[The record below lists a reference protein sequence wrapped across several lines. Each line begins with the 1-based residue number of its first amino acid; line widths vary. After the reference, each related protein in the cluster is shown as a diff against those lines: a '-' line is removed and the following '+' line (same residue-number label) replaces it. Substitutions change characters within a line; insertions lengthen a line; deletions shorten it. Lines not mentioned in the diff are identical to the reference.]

1 MFPYQQAVGDPIIT
15 PTGITVLLQSFAS
28 DSVIVQR
35 EVEAFSFQSL
45 VADCG
50 GVLGLFIGFNFLLF
64 WDSMIWILKRIQI
77 KLSGT
82 GALLKLNH
90 DGIGNF
96 KS

>member
-1 MFPYQQAVGDPIIT
+1 MFLKIT
-15 PTGITVLLQSFAS
+15 EDRIDETGLPQSVLVPMFTSNT
-28 DSVIVQR
+28 VIVLR
-35 EVEAFSFQSL
+35 EEEAYSFLSL

>member
-35 EVEAFSFQSL
+35 EVEAFSFRSL

-50 GVLGLFIGFNFLLF
+50 GVLGLFIGFNFLIL
-64 WDSMIWILKRIQI
+64 WDWIVL
-77 KLSGT
+77 LLNS
-82 GALLKLNH
+82 ALQRF
-90 DGIGNF
+90 I
-96 KS
+96 SS

>member
-1 MFPYQQAVGDPIIT
+1 MFLKIT
-15 PTGITVLLQSFAS
+15 EDRIDETGLPQSVLVPMFTSNT
-28 DSVIVQR
+28 VIVLR
-35 EVEAFSFQSL
+35 EEEAYSFLSL

-82 GALLKLNH
+82 GAMLKLNH

>member
-1 MFPYQQAVGDPIIT
+1 MFLKIT
-15 PTGITVLLQSFAS
+15 EDRIDETGLPQSVLVPMFTSNT
-28 DSVIVQR
+28 VIVLR
-35 EVEAFSFQSL
+35 EEEAYSFLSL

-82 GALLKLNH
+82 VALLKLNH
-90 DGIGNF
+90 DDIGNF

>member
-1 MFPYQQAVGDPIIT
+1 MFLKIT
-15 PTGITVLLQSFAS
+15 EDRIDETGLPQSVLVPMFTSNT
-28 DSVIVQR
+28 VIVLR
-35 EVEAFSFQSL
+35 EEEAYSFLSL

-77 KLSGT
+77 NLSGT

-90 DGIGNF
+90 DCTGNS
-96 KS
+96 KG

>member
-1 MFPYQQAVGDPIIT
+1 MFLKIT
-15 PTGITVLLQSFAS
+15 EDRIDETGLPQSVLIPMFTSNT
-28 DSVIVQR
+28 VIVLR
-35 EVEAFSFQSL
+35 EEEAYSFLSL

-82 GALLKLNH
+82 VALLKLNH
-90 DGIGNF
+90 DDIGNF